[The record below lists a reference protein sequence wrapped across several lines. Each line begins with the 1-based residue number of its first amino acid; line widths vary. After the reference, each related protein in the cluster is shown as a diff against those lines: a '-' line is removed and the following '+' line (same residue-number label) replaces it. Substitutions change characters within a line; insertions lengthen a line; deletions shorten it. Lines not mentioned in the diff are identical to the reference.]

1 MGLIQGTKGGWKS
14 LSALQDPPIQLIDT
28 HVHFDRF
35 PEEET
40 EVIIRRAREAGV
52 SRVIAVAMGEAS
64 CHSLL
69 RWKERYPDFLEI
81 AFGLHPEEEAGAGE
95 TERVLRLIRRHC
107 GVIRAVGEVGL
118 PHYSLPEGERL
129 VPPASAV
136 KRLESFLE
144 VARELDLP
152 VSLHAVHGMAAPA
165 LALLKKHRVKR
176 AVFHWLKAPLDVV
189 GAIVEAGYLV
199 SVTPDVLIR
208 ERDRNLV
215 RRVPLTSLVLET
227 DAPWE
232 YEKGRPAEP
241 SMVRRV
247 AEEVAR
253 VKGCSLAEVS
263 RVTTKNAEAWI
274 GCRMG

>member
-1 MGLIQGTKGGWKS
+1 LTVP
-14 LSALQDPPIQLIDT
+14 QDPPIQLIDT

-35 PEEET
+35 SED
-40 EVIIRRAREAGV
+40 EVEAIIRRAREAGV
-52 SRVIAVAMGEAS
+52 CRVLAVATGEAS

-81 AFGLHPEEEAGAGE
+81 AFGLHPEEEADAGE
-95 TERVLRLIRRHC
+95 TERVLRLIRRYR

-118 PHYSLPEGERL
+118 PHYSLPEGKRL

-136 KRLESFLE
+136 KRLELFLE
-144 VARELDLP
+144 IARELDLP
-152 VSLHAVHGMAAPA
+152 VSLHAVHRMAAPA
-165 LALLKKHRVKR
+165 LKLLKKHRVKR
-176 AVFHWLKAPLDVV
+176 AVFHWLKAPLEVV
-189 GAIVEAGYLV
+189 DAIVEAGHLV
-199 SVTPDVLIR
+199 SVTPDVLVR
-208 ERDRNLV
+208 ERDCDLV

-232 YEKGRPAEP
+232 YEKDRPSEP
-241 SMVRRV
+241 AWVRQV

-263 RVTTKNAEAWI
+263 RMTTQNAEELI
-274 GCRMG
+274 GL